1 MRYFVSLIEQGLGSV
16 LTFGVNL
23 WLIRNG
29 AEASYGVYVFWYAV
43 AWMLGTLQG
52 TLAITHLYKL
62 PAARDGLAARAPAE
76 RFLLTVMLTL
86 CVLAALAVLAGNAAL
101 AAHGSSLAEP
111 GAALF
116 IPAFLLFQY
125 VRAFAFSRQRP
136 AAAAV
141 LSATVL
147 AGAALLLGADFAL
160 GRAPNA
166 GRVLTLVGLAY
177 AAPALAV
184 LLILLRGLRPMLG
197 VAALRRQAHILA
209 GSGWLLLGAGSGEVT
224 SRLYSFAVVAR
235 YGSEAL
241 GALAAVQVVI
251 RPAWMLSAAWT
262 SIGFPAMAGA
272 WARRD
277 RGAVLRA
284 MLAGAAVTTIAS
296 LSWSLVVLAA
306 WPWISATLYHG
317 RYADP
322 GWLVVLWGAN
332 VMLGSIA
339 VALNTAMLSL
349 GEFRRLAVLDLVA
362 AVVVV
367 VALATLLPRGSPWAI
382 GATLLGQAAQIVLMA
397 ALLRRQLRRRLGHR
411 PEHA

>member
-1 MRYFVSLIEQGLGSV
+1 MRYALSLIEQGLGSV

-62 PAARDGLAARAPAE
+62 PSAADGLAARAPAE
-76 RFLLTVMLTL
+76 RFLLTIMLGL
-86 CVLAALAVLAGNAAL
+86 CALAALGVGLGVAAL
-101 AAHGSSLAEP
+101 PGGSGLAVP

-125 VRAFAFSRQRP
+125 VRAFCFSRQRP
-136 AAAAV
+136 ALAAV
-141 LSATVL
+141 LSASVL
-147 AGAALLLGADFAL
+147 TAAAVGLALDRQLGAVPD
-160 GRAPNA
+160 A
-166 GRVLTLVGLAY
+166 GRVLTIVGAAY
-177 AAPALAV
+177 AIPAAAA
-184 LLILLRGLRPMLG
+184 LLRLLGGLRPLLG
-197 VAALRRQAHILA
+197 LAAMRQQAHILA

-224 SRLYSFAVVAR
+224 SRLYSFAVVGR
-235 YGSEAL
+235 YGSDAL

-272 WARRD
+272 WARQD

-284 MLAGAAVTTIAS
+284 MAMGAAVTTAAS
-296 LSWSLVVLAA
+296 LVWSLMVFAG
-306 WPWISATLYHG
+306 WPWISTTLYGG

-322 GWLVVLWGAN
+322 GWLLLLWGAN
-332 VMLGSIA
+332 VMLGSVA
-339 VALNTAMLSL
+339 VVLNTAILAL
-349 GEFRRLAVLDLVA
+349 GEFRRLALLDLVA
-362 AVVVV
+362 AVLVV
-367 VALATLLPRGSPWAI
+367 VALLLLLPRGSPYAI
-382 GATLLGQAAQIVLMA
+382 VATLVGQAAQIVMMA
-397 ALLRRQLRRRLGHR
+397 ALLRRRL
-411 PEHA
+411 ALA

>member
-1 MRYFVSLIEQGLGSV
+1 MRYLVSLIEPGLGSV

-62 PAARDGLAARAPAE
+62 PAARDGLVARAPAE